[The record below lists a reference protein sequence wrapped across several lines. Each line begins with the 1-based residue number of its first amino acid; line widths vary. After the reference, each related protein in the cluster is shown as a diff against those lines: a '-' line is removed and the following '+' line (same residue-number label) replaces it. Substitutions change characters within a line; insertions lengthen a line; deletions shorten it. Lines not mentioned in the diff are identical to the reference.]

1 MPENLYSEDHESI
14 LLKLMGRTPEL
25 RLIDFFMDNPLN
37 DYTRTE
43 IREALSMTKRTLSE
57 KLPTLEALGLVRVTR
72 KIGKA
77 KLYQIDL
84 ENPTVRSLVEI
95 ERALSLQIAQTAGDT
110 VETTIIT
117 EDRMVKS
124 DSLVS
129 IPQRR
134 GDETSW

>member
-1 MPENLYSEDHESI
+1 MPENLYSEAHESI

-37 DYTRTE
+37 DYSRTE

-77 KLYQIDL
+77 KLYQIDR
-84 ENPTVRSLVEI
+84 ENPTVKILAEI
-95 ERALSLQIAQTAGDT
+95 ERTLSLQIAQTAGET
-110 VETTIIT
+110 AETTIT
-117 EDRMVKS
+117 EEDRIAES

-129 IPQRR
+129 ITQRR
-134 GDETSW
+134 GDETR

>member
-1 MPENLYSEDHESI
+1 MPENLYGEEHESI

-57 KLPTLEALGLVRVTR
+57 KLPTLEDLGLVRVTR

-84 ENPTVRSLVEI
+84 ENPTVKSLAEI
-95 ERALSLQIAQTAGDT
+95 ERTLSLQIAQTAGET
-110 VETTIIT
+110 AETTIT
-117 EDRMVKS
+117 EEDRIAES

-129 IPQRR
+129 ITQRR
-134 GDETSW
+134 GDETS